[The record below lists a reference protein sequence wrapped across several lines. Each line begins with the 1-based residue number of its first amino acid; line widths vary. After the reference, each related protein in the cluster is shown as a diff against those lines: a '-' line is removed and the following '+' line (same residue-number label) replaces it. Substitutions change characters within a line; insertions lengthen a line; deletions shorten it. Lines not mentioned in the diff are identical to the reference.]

1 MTVQGQFRT
10 EFVGWTPHC
19 TNSTEHQRVLYYRSR
34 RKCVVVV
41 AGRLVWL
48 SAL

>member
-1 MTVQGQFRT
+1 MTVQGQFQT

-19 TNSTEHQRVLYYRSR
+19 TNSTDKGRVLYYRSR
-34 RKCVVVV
+34 GKCAVVV